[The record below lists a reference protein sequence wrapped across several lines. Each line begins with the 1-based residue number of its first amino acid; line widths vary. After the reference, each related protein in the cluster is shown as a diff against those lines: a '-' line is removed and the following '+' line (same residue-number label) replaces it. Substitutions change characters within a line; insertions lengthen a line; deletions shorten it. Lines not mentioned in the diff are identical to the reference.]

1 MKVILL
7 ENIKKLGTI
16 GQKVNV
22 KDGFGRNYL
31 LKKGKALLPT
41 KENIAHF
48 ETKKAEIIK
57 KNEIEKNKAIE
68 ISEKLKAVK
77 ITVRKE
83 IMENGNLYGSVTIK
97 EICSEIINSSK
108 VEIKPV
114 ERAPDRFGENPFKP
128 KVNLIEKHHNF
139 HFVEKSFTSTKR

>member
-68 ISEKLKAVK
+68 ISEKLKAIK

-108 VEIKPV
+108 VEIKP
-114 ERAPDRFGENPFKP
+114 EQIELAGNIKSKGEYKFL
-128 KVNLIEKHHNF
+128 VNLHAEVQSEVLLEVVPK
-139 HFVEKSFTSTKR
+139 E

>member
-7 ENIKKLGTI
+7 ENIKKLGSI
-16 GQKVNV
+16 GQQVNV
-22 KDGFGRNYL
+22 KDGFGRNFL

-57 KNEIEKNKAIE
+57 KNEIEKNRAIE
-68 ISEKLKAVK
+68 ISKELKSVK
-77 ITVRKE
+77 INIEKE

-97 EICSEIINSSK
+97 EICSAILSSSK
-108 VEIKPV
+108 IEIKP
-114 ERAPDRFGENPFKP
+114 EQIELATNIKSKGEYKFIINLHAEVQSEVLLEVSP
-128 KVNLIEKHHNF
+128 KE
-139 HFVEKSFTSTKR
+139 

>member
-7 ENIKKLGTI
+7 ENIKKLGSI
-16 GQKVNV
+16 GQQVNV
-22 KDGFGRNYL
+22 KDGFGRNFL

-68 ISEKLKAVK
+68 ISKELKSVK
-77 ITVRKE
+77 INIQKE

-97 EICSEIINSSK
+97 EICSAILSSSR
-108 VEIKPV
+108 VEIKP
-114 ERAPDRFGENPFKP
+114 EQIELAANIKSQGEYKFI
-128 KVNLIEKHHNF
+128 VNLHAEVQSEVLLEVSPK
-139 HFVEKSFTSTKR
+139 E

>member
-68 ISEKLKAVK
+68 ISEKLKVVK

-108 VEIKPV
+108 VEIKP
-114 ERAPDRFGENPFKP
+114 EQIELAANIKSKGEYKFL
-128 KVNLIEKHHNF
+128 VNLHAEVQSEVLLEVVPK
-139 HFVEKSFTSTKR
+139 E

>member
-7 ENIKKLGTI
+7 ENIKKLGSI
-16 GQKVNV
+16 GQQVNV
-22 KDGFGRNYL
+22 KDGFGRNFL

-68 ISEKLKAVK
+68 ISKELKSVK
-77 ITVRKE
+77 INIQKE

-97 EICSEIINSSK
+97 EICSAILSSSK
-108 VEIKPV
+108 IEIRPEQIELATNIKSK
-114 ERAPDRFGENPFKP
+114 GEYKFI
-128 KVNLIEKHHNF
+128 VNLHAEVQSEVLLEVSPK
-139 HFVEKSFTSTKR
+139 E

>member
-7 ENIKKLGTI
+7 ENIKKLGAI

-41 KENIAHF
+41 KENLAHF
-48 ETKKAEIIK
+48 ENKKAEIIK

-68 ISEKLKAVK
+68 VSNKLKALRVTLK
-77 ITVRKE
+77 KE
-83 IMENGNLYGSVTIK
+83 IMENGNLYGSVSIK
-97 EICSEIINSSK
+97 EICSEILNTSNI
-108 VEIKPV
+108 EIKA
-114 ERAPDRFGENPFKP
+114 EQIELSSNIKSKGEYKFT
-128 KVNLIEKHHNF
+128 VNLHAEVQSEVLLEVISKE
-139 HFVEKSFTSTKR
+139 

>member
-41 KENIAHF
+41 KENVAHF
-48 ETKKAEIIK
+48 ETKKAEIMK

-68 ISEKLKAVK
+68 ISEKLKKIKVTVK
-77 ITVRKE
+77 KE
-83 IMENGNLYGSVTIK
+83 VMENGNLYGSITIK
-97 EICSEIINSSK
+97 EICNEILNISNI
-108 VEIKPV
+108 EIKA
-114 ERAPDRFGENPFKP
+114 EQIELASNIKSKGEYKFI
-128 KVNLIEKHHNF
+128 VNLHAEVQSEVLLEVISKE
-139 HFVEKSFTSTKR
+139 

>member
-41 KENIAHF
+41 KENLAHF
-48 ETKKAEIIK
+48 ETRKAEIIK
-57 KNEIEKNKAIE
+57 KNEIEKNNAIKT
-68 ISEKLKAVK
+68 SEKLKTIK
-77 ITVRKE
+77 ITVKKE
-83 IMENGNLYGSVTIK
+83 VMENGNLYGSVTIK
-97 EICSEIINSSK
+97 EICNEIFNTSNI
-108 VEIKPV
+108 EIKA
-114 ERAPDRFGENPFKP
+114 EQIELNTNIKSKGEYKFI
-128 KVNLIEKHHNF
+128 VNLHAEVQSEVSLEVISKE
-139 HFVEKSFTSTKR
+139 

>member
-31 LKKGKALLPT
+31 LKKGKAILPT

-48 ETKKAEIIK
+48 EMKKAEIIK
-57 KNEIEKNKAIE
+57 KNESEKNLAEKNA
-68 ISEKLKAVK
+68 EKLKDCK
-77 ITVRKE
+77 ITIFKE
-83 IMENGNLYGSVTIK
+83 VMENGNLYGSITIK
-97 EICSEIINSSK
+97 EICNELLSSLK
-108 VEIKPV
+108 IEIKP
-114 ERAPDRFGENPFKP
+114 EQIEFSSNIKSKGEYKFKINLHAD
-128 KVNLIEKHHNF
+128 VQSEVLIEVLAK
-139 HFVEKSFTSTKR
+139 E

>member
-7 ENIKKLGTI
+7 ENVKKLGSI
-16 GQKVNV
+16 GDKVKV

-48 ETKKAEIIK
+48 ESKKAEIVK
-57 KNEIEKNKAIE
+57 KNEIEKDNAIK
-68 ISEKLKAVK
+68 IASKLKDVK
-77 ITVRKE
+77 ITIKKE

-97 EICSEIINSSK
+97 EICQELLNSSGT
-108 VEIKPV
+108 EIKP
-114 ERAPDRFGENPFKP
+114 EQIELNTSIKSKGEYTF
-128 KVNLIEKHHNF
+128 KVNLHADVQSVVSIDVIAKD
-139 HFVEKSFTSTKR
+139 